1 MKPLKERVSLTVDGD
16 ILQRMKEQAD
26 LYDRSLSQLVNIVLR
41 DYLDSETSNERIKIV
56 LHGK

>member
-26 LYDRSLSQLVNIVLR
+26 LYDRS
-41 DYLDSETSNERIKIV
+41 
-56 LHGK
+56 

>member
-56 LHGK
+56 LQGK

>member
-56 LHGK
+56 LQGQ

>member
-41 DYLDSETSNERIKIV
+41 DYLDSETSSERIKIV
-56 LHGK
+56 LQGK